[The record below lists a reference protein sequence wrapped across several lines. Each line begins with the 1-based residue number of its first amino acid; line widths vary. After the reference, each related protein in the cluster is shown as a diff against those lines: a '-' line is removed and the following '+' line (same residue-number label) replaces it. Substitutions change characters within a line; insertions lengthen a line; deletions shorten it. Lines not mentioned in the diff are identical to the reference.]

1 MADDRTCRTCGAEGC
16 FGLASRGA
24 SCTGWCPPKAAERL
38 DAETEARKK
47 AERERDRLERAIR
60 IVIAGEDPDGEGMV
74 LGGDA
79 IIFYL
84 REVLDEAG

>member
-1 MADDRTCRTCGAEGC
+1 MAAHD
-16 FGLASRGA
+16 A
-24 SCTGWCPPKAAERL
+24 SCTGWCPPNAAERL

-60 IVIAGEDPDGEGMV
+60 IVIAGEDPDGKGMI

-79 IIFYL
+79 IICYL
-84 REVLDEAG
+84 REVLGEAEG